1 MLACLI
7 YGSDQT
13 TCIGYLNMELV
24 IGLFAAFAVLFGLS
38 YVFKIVLRLMGY

>member
-13 TCIGYLNMELV
+13 TCIGYLNMGLV
-24 IGLFAAFAVLFGLS
+24 TGLFAALVVLYGLS
-38 YVFKIVLRLMGY
+38 YVFKIVLRLMGF

>member
-7 YGSDQT
+7 YGSDET

-24 IGLFAAFAVLFGLS
+24 GALFIAFALLFGLW
-38 YVFKIVLRLMGY
+38 YVFKIILRLMGF

>member
-13 TCIGYLNMELV
+13 TCIGYLNMELM
-24 IGLFAAFAVLFGLS
+24 IALFGVFAILYGLS
-38 YVFKIVLRLMGY
+38 YVFKIVLKLMGF